1 MMKNGVKEN
10 MLKDNIRW
18 LVGFT
23 AVVIILLGIL
33 SFGTIDYDISN
44 QLINRSSVFGWIFN
58 VLGELPANLG
68 LLLGTAI
75 LFGSRKKGIMWRNVV
90 TGITGYLF
98 MVIFALMSS
107 FTAIH
112 YIYEF
117 DEAGM
122 PNTVYP
128 IILGFAAI
136 FLLAVLYGITKIG
149 TERLRDYRRHALLLI
164 LVVVSEILIV
174 NVLKIVWS
182 RPRMRMIDSI
192 DQFRYWYQI
201 NGPMNNNEYK
211 SFPSGHAANGFVML
225 AYTMFISTKNKKLIQ
240 VAVIGA
246 TLWGVMVAI
255 SRIIMGAH
263 FLSDVIVGGYIT
275 ILIFYVLKIF
285 LLKKK
290 EV

>member
-1 MMKNGVKEN
+1 MIINGVKVNE
-10 MLKDNIRW
+10 LRDNIHG

-23 AVVIILLGIL
+23 VAVIILLGIL
-33 SFGTIDYDISN
+33 AFGTIDYDVSIR
-44 QLINRSSVFGWIFN
+44 LINRSSAFGWFFN
-58 VLGELPANLG
+58 ILGELPANLG
-68 LLLGTAI
+68 MLLGTAI
-75 LFGSRKKGIMWRNVV
+75 LFGSRRKGAMWRNII
-90 TGITGYLF
+90 TGTTGYLF
-98 MVIFALMSS
+98 MILFALLSS

-122 PNTVYP
+122 PGPAYVV
-128 IILGFAAI
+128 ILGIASA
-136 FLLAVLYGITKIG
+136 LLAAVLYGIRRIG
-149 TERLRDYRRHALLLI
+149 QERLRTYRRHALLLI
-164 LVVVSEILIV
+164 LLVVCEIVIV
-174 NVLKIVWS
+174 NVLKIIWA
-182 RPRMRMIDSI
+182 RPRMRMIESI

-201 NGPMNNNEYK
+201 NGFMNNEEFK
-211 SFPSGHAANGFVML
+211 SFPSGHTANGFVML
-225 AYTMFISTKNKKLIQ
+225 AYTIFIPAERRKLMRA
-240 VAVIGA
+240 AVIAA

-275 ILIFYVLKIF
+275 ILVFYVLKIF